1 MGNCFHIQDD
11 VRERKPSPS
20 LFLLTPKQV
29 ITNNLVVPQ
38 VYHPPPFVVSC
49 A

>member
-20 LFLLTPKQV
+20 LFLLTSKQV
-29 ITNNLVVPQ
+29 ITNNFSSTTGI
-38 VYHPPPFVVSC
+38 PPPFVVSC

>member
-1 MGNCFHIQDD
+1 MGNGFHIQDG

-20 LFLLTPKQV
+20 LFLLTPKQA
-29 ITNNLVVPQ
+29 ITNNFSSTTGI
-38 VYHPPPFVVSC
+38 PPSLVVSC